1 MEEVLIQTDNVS
13 VRILE
18 LEAEEAL
25 PWHYHS
31 EVTDYIF
38 ALDGEI
44 EIQLRSP
51 DETVALTPG
60 QRCKVSTGRVHRV
73 VNMCQRK
80 TKYLLI
86 QGVGKYDFNRVGS

>member
-1 MEEVLIQTDNVS
+1 MEEVLIKTDSVS

-18 LEAEEAL
+18 LEAEGGL

-31 EVTDYIF
+31 EVTDYVF

-44 EIQLRSP
+44 EVQLKSP
-51 DETVALTPG
+51 DEKVALAPG

-73 VNMCQRK
+73 VNLCKRK
-80 TKYLLI
+80 NNYLLI
-86 QGVGKYDFNRVGS
+86 QGVGKYDFNKVG

>member
-1 MEEVLIQTDNVS
+1 MEEVLIKTDSVS
-13 VRILE
+13 VRIME
-18 LEAEEAL
+18 LEGGEAL

-31 EVTDYIF
+31 EVTDYLF

-44 EIQLRSP
+44 EIQLKSP
-51 DETVALTPG
+51 DEKVALTPG
-60 QRCKVSTGRVHRV
+60 ERCEVSTGRVHRV

-86 QGVGKYDFNRVGS
+86 QGVGKYDFNKTGS

>member
-18 LEAEEAL
+18 LKTGEAL

-38 ALDGEI
+38 ALDDEI
-44 EIQLRSP
+44 EIELRSP
-51 DETVALTPG
+51 NENVHLKSG
-60 QRCKVSTGRVHRV
+60 QKYTIPTGRVHRV
-73 VNMCQRK
+73 VNPRK
-80 TKYLLI
+80 TNNNYLLI
-86 QGVGKYDFNRVGS
+86 QGVGRYDFKRSGD

>member
-18 LEAEEAL
+18 LEAGGAL
-25 PWHYHS
+25 PWHHHS
-31 EVTDYIF
+31 EVTDYVF
-38 ALDGEI
+38 ALDEEI
-44 EIQLRSP
+44 EVQLRSP
-51 DETVALTPG
+51 DETVRLTPG
-60 QRCKVSTGRVHRV
+60 ERCAVPTGRVHRV

-86 QGVGKYDFNRVGS
+86 QGVGKYDFNKVGS